1 MKFKHFVYVVSVV
14 FFVSTTAISCGNKN
28 KNIQEAAV
36 FDKRPLFAEPGH
48 VPKNVILLIGDG
60 MGLAQIYATM
70 LEQADRLNMESAK
83 FIGILDTRSSSDLI
97 TDSGAGGTAL
107 ACGVKTYNGAIG
119 VGTDYLPIPSI
130 LEKSALKGMS
140 TGIVVSCALT
150 HATPASFYAHRTS
163 RYMDS
168 AIATDFYGKNITV
181 ALGGGMEFFDIN
193 KLKSEGY
200 TIVDDYKSLK
210 KVNADI
216 GKLFGFYD
224 NKKHPVKMSEGRNDW
239 LPDATEKAIEIL
251 SKNEKGFFMMI
262 EASQIDWG
270 GHDNDIDYIIS
281 ETVDFD
287 KTLGRVLNFA
297 AKDGNTLVIVTADHE
312 TGALSILSDKN
323 NTQKFAPHFGS
334 KDHSAIPVPV
344 LAWGPGAELFTGFL
358 DNTEIPIKIAQLLG
372 LK

>member
-1 MKFKHFVYVVSVV
+1 MKRSYIVY
-14 FFVSTTAISCGNKN
+14 FVSAFLIFSFSTVSCGSKN
-28 KNIQEAAV
+28 KSKQEVNA
-36 FDKRPLFAEPGH
+36 FDKKPLFPEPGH
-48 VPKNVILLIGDG
+48 IPQNVILLIGDG
-60 MGLAQIYATM
+60 MGLAQIYAAM
-70 LEQADRLNMESAK
+70 LEQTDRLNMESARY
-83 FIGILDTRSSSDLI
+83 IGIMDTRSSSHLI

-107 ACGVKTYNGAIG
+107 ACGVKTFNGAIG
-119 VGTDYLPIPSI
+119 VGPDSVLIASI
-130 LEKSALKGMS
+130 LEQAAIKGMS

-150 HATPASFYAHRTS
+150 HATPASFYAHRVS

-181 ALGGGMEFFDIN
+181 ALGGGMEFFDMN
-193 KLKSEGY
+193 RLKNEGY
-200 TIVDDYKSLK
+200 LVLEDYKSLK
-210 KVNADI
+210 NVDSNVE
-216 GKLFGFYD
+216 KLFGFY
-224 NKKHPVKMSEGRNDW
+224 NEKKHPSKMTDGRKDW
-239 LPDATEKAIEIL
+239 LPDATEKAMQIL
-251 SKNEKGFFMMI
+251 SRNEKGFFLMI
-262 EASQIDWG
+262 EGSQIDWG
-270 GHDNDIDYIIS
+270 GHDNDINYVVT

-323 NTQKFAPHFGS
+323 NQQKFAAHFGS
-334 KDHSAIPVPV
+334 TDHSAIPVPV